1 MPLEKE
7 SAGYRH
13 GHCTTEA
20 MAPDWN
26 TLFAFTVSP
35 LELFIR
41 GTIIYL
47 FLFIVFR
54 TVLQRDIGA
63 VGVADVLLIVL
74 VADAAQNAMAAEYRS
89 VSDGLVLISTILG
102 WNLLLDFLAYRF
114 PIMRRLLEAP
124 EICLVRDGRIQHRN
138 LRREFISVDE
148 LQAKLREHGIA
159 DLAEVRLACMESDG
173 TVSVIKRPSGK
184 SGETDEPAKGP
195 PK

>member
-1 MPLEKE
+1 
-7 SAGYRH
+7 
-13 GHCTTEA
+13 

-26 TLFAFTVSP
+26 TLFSFTVSP
-35 LELFIR
+35 LELVIR

-54 TVLQRDIGA
+54 SLLQRDIGA
-63 VGVADVLLIVL
+63 VGIADVLVIVL

-102 WNLLLDFLAYRF
+102 WNLLLDYLAFRF
-114 PIMRRLLEAP
+114 PALRRLLAAP
-124 EICLVRDGRIQHRN
+124 AICLVRDGRIQHRN
-138 LRREFISVDE
+138 LRREFLSVDE

-173 TVSVIKRPSGK
+173 TVSVIKRQADQS
-184 SGETDEPAKGP
+184 DDPAP
-195 PK
+195 PDKAPPA